1 MSFLPNLPVAY
12 RLSYFEEAMGILN
25 ELKEDNG
32 VLVAHIGKVAV
43 ALPRE
48 MEENLRT
55 HLGRHIS
62 VLHTDIPL
70 KPYLIRVVE

>member
-1 MSFLPNLPVAY
+1 MSYLSKLPVAY
-12 RLSYFEEAMGILN
+12 RLSYFEECIGILN

-32 VLVAHIGKVAV
+32 LLVAHIGKIAV
-43 ALPRE
+43 ALPIE

-70 KPYLIRVVE
+70 KPYLIREVE